1 VLLIKDWIE
10 HINIDFLN
18 VYPKSILPMNR
29 GCGCS
34 GFSGGCECMGGCE
47 FDWGDSQW
55 LQIAIIILLI
65 YLIYKFGRENYI
77 GSGLG
82 TPDGSA
88 AAFTSGATLRRL
100 GQKFSSTNQ
109 GIPMTIY
116 NADLPGEDKAV
127 HVVVYPNGSNSED
140 DGSI

>member
-1 VLLIKDWIE
+1 
-10 HINIDFLN
+10 
-18 VYPKSILPMNR
+18 MNR

-34 GFSGGCECMGGCE
+34 GGCECSGGHEGGCESS
-47 FDWGDSQW
+47 WGDSQW
-55 LQIAIIILLI
+55 LQISIIILLI
-65 YLIYKFGRENYI
+65 YLIYNFGKENYV

-82 TPDGSA
+82 TPAGSA

-116 NADLPGEDKAV
+116 NADLPGKDKAM
-127 HVVVYPNGSNSED
+127 HVVVFQNGVSEN